1 MTSIRVLPIIA
12 LCVALTACA
21 SQQANPPAN
30 TSSGTVTPCPD
41 PPIVGDT
48 CVVFDWTKAQTFV
61 DPQPLLGNAPQP
73 NAQLIPAAQNDP
85 AHYRFTLSNGWMDA
99 YPDWPN
105 LDHLMIHYG
114 NGETIWGKPL
124 YGTPNCAN
132 SYTCRQALFNINK
145 GPILEVLT
153 LDGKPVLDSSLLQIT
168 YPKTGGVVYLA
179 VSSGR
184 MFAASDLQSLTQQ
197 VSQAQQSASQARQS
211 ASSTSGPG
219 EEHPDLKAGVEV
231 VTGTLAAVLVLGM
244 AYLDYRA
251 QVRSSYNAN
260 NISCTSS
267 EMGNS
272 WYTNC
277 H

>member
-1 MTSIRVLPIIA
+1 MTSIRVLPILVLCIA
-12 LCVALTACA
+12 SLTACA
-21 SQQANPPAN
+21 SQQA
-30 TSSGTVTPCPD
+30 SSQASSVKPCPD
-41 PPIVGDT
+41 PPIPGDT
-48 CVVFDWTKAQTFV
+48 CVVFDWTKAQTFI

-73 NAQLIPAAQNDP
+73 TAQLIPASQNDP
-85 AHYRFTLSNGWMDA
+85 AHYRFTLPNGWMDA

-105 LDHLMIHYG
+105 LDHLMIHYS

-168 YPKTGGVVYLA
+168 NPKTGGVVYLA
-179 VSSGR
+179 VSGGR
-184 MFAASDLQSLTQQ
+184 MFAGSDLQSLAQQ
-197 VSQAQQSASQARQS
+197 VSQAQQSSQVSQS
-211 ASSTSGPG
+211 PSPTPSGD
-219 EEHPDLKAGVEV
+219 EHPYLKAGVQI

-251 QVRSSYNAN
+251 QVQSSYNAN

-267 EMGNS
+267 EIGNF